1 MERRRF
7 SEIDGPPLAPLP
19 YIFVREDGTVTVI
32 ELLAA
37 ALLFLGSALIIRAV
51 MLADVAD
58 PTAASHHKHELAPDD
73 LRRAA

>member
-1 MERRRF
+1 VA
-7 SEIDGPPLAPLP
+7 PPA

-32 ELLAA
+32 ELVAA
-37 ALLFLGSALIIRAV
+37 VLLFLASALIIRAV

-58 PTAASHHKHELAPDD
+58 ASATARHKREPAPDD

>member
-1 MERRRF
+1 MT
-7 SEIDGPPLAPLP
+7 I
-19 YIFVREDGTVTVI
+19 I

-51 MLADVAD
+51 MVAD
-58 PTAASHHKHELAPDD
+58 AHPTAASPHKGETAPDD